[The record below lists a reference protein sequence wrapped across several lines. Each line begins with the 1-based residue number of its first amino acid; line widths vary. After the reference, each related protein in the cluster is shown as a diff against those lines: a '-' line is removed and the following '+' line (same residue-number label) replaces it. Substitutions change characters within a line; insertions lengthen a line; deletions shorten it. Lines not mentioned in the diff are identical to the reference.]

1 MKRRKFK
8 GLKILFKDYY
18 MKHWVFLFMYVFIL
32 ILSSCAFFFDAM
44 FVAKMIDCIMNSGDY
59 DAALINAGICLAI
72 TSFAAILTIVNTYFQ
87 KQLENRT
94 KLDIQQNILKSA
106 LEIQMKSYDEMGSG
120 LIVTRLTS
128 DIDNLSVRFTDFAN
142 KIVNILR
149 KFAYVVYIFF
159 LNVWLGTFLVGVILL
174 TSLIY
179 SVRVYY
185 LKKYK
190 PAVLSSAEKV
200 NSKIIEVIRGV
211 KDIKTLNCS
220 DNILEIMRKDQLNY
234 NKKDNFEWYVGSSLY
249 QFSNIARYVCNFFFI
264 FLCIYLLREDCLTPL
279 IFYTCFIYKDN
290 ILDFATVFGDLR
302 ITLGNA
308 EVCASRIFAV
318 ANPTFYEIDH
328 YGNDTIDDFS
338 GNIIFKNVKFSY
350 DNKKDVLK
358 NTSFEI
364 LPKQT
369 VAFVGESGCGKSTII
384 NLIAHLY
391 TKSAGKILFDNVPIE
406 NLNKDFI
413 KNNIA
418 VVNQFPYIFN
428 ITIRDNFRI
437 IKPDITDE
445 EIFVLCKETRIFNH
459 IKKLPNGLDSII
471 GEGGCQFS
479 GGQRQK
485 ICIARALA
493 RDVKILIFDEATSAL
508 DNASQK
514 EIMKVI
520 ENLKNR
526 MTIILIAHRLSTI
539 TYADCIYL
547 MEEGR
552 IVAQG
557 NHEQLMKESDYY
569 RRLYNT
575 DKTYTETA
583 K

>member
-1 MKRRKFK
+1 
-8 GLKILFKDYY
+8 
-18 MKHWVFLFMYVFIL
+18 MKHWFFLFMYVFIL
-32 ILSSCAFFFDAM
+32 ILSSVAFFFDAM
-44 FVAKMIDCIMNSGDY
+44 FVAQTISCIMNTGDFH
-59 DAALINAGICLAI
+59 AGLINAGICLAI
-72 TSFAAILTIVNTYFQ
+72 TSLAAILTIVNTYFQ

-120 LIVTRLTS
+120 LIVTRLTA
-128 DIDNLSVRFTDFAN
+128 DIDNLSVRFTEFAN
-142 KIVNILR
+142 KVVNILR
-149 KFAYVVYIFF
+149 KLAYVVYIFF
-159 LNVWLGTFLVGVILL
+159 LNVWLGLFLVGTIVL
-174 TSLIY
+174 TSIVY

-190 PAVLSSAEKV
+190 PGVLSAAEKV

-220 DNILEIMRKDQLNY
+220 ENILEIMKKDQLTY
-234 NKKDNFEWYVGSSLY
+234 NKKDNFEWYLGSSLY
-249 QFSNIARYVCNFFFI
+249 QISNIARYVCNFFFI
-264 FLCIYLLREDCLTPL
+264 FLCIFLMREYSLTPL

-290 ILDFATVFGDLR
+290 VLDFATIFGDLR

-308 EVCASRIFAV
+308 EVCASRIFSI
-318 ANPTFYEIDH
+318 ANPTYYEVDQ
-328 YGNDTIDDFS
+328 YGNETIEDFS
-338 GNIIFKNVKFSY
+338 GDIIFKNVKFSY

-358 NTSFEI
+358 NASFEI
-364 LPKQT
+364 LPRQT

-391 TKSAGKILFDNVPIE
+391 TKKSGKILFDNVPIE
-406 NLNKDFI
+406 NLSKDFI

-428 ITIRDNFRI
+428 ITIRDNFKI

-445 EIFVLCKETRIFNH
+445 EIFALCKETRILSH

-493 RDVKILIFDEATSAL
+493 RNVKILIFDEATSAL
-508 DNASQK
+508 DNSSQK

-547 MEEGR
+547 MNGGH
-552 IVAQG
+552 IIAQG
-557 NHEQLMKESDYY
+557 THEELMQKSEYY
-569 RRLYNT
+569 QRLYNT
-575 DKTYTETA
+575 DKTQSE
-583 K
+583 